1 MGARDLHDHAPEMY
15 GEDYPLW
22 RERWANRLG
31 GSGYWIGQ
39 PGHLCF
45 PWNEPDVTT
54 WNPVS
59 KKMERGWRL
68 VPPELCLKNRP
79 AQGTEPVPVQVQPAG
94 TGSLRPSGH
103 VLFGE
108 FEESIVVGNVETR
121 SSFALTGVAADM
133 WRAIVERGDL
143 DEAAASLSEEYAV
156 DPSTLRGDL
165 RAFADDLLAQN
176 LLESADDPAVDG

>member
-1 MGARDLHDHAPEMY
+1 
-15 GEDYPLW
+15 
-22 RERWANRLG
+22 
-31 GSGYWIGQ
+31 
-39 PGHLCF
+39 
-45 PWNEPDVTT
+45 
-54 WNPVS
+54 
-59 KKMERGWRL
+59 
-68 VPPELCLKNRP
+68 
-79 AQGTEPVPVQVQPAG
+79 
-94 TGSLRPSGH
+94 